1 MLGRKWNSKR
11 PLVFAH
17 VVLTKT
23 QGARKSR
30 EIRARI
36 NRQLDLCE
44 RGIHAGLV
52 GDALAEGRSQD
63 GCVERPGEEE
73 EEDRLACN
81 FHSTLVLRKMRQA
94 VRQVTII

>member
-1 MLGRKWNSKR
+1 MINQRWNSDR
-11 PLVFAH
+11 LLVFIH

-23 QGARKSR
+23 LCTRKARN
-30 EIRARI
+30 IRARI
-36 NRQLDLCE
+36 DRRLDLWK

-52 GDALAEGRSQD
+52 GDALAEGRAQD